1 MDKDSKCFSLS
12 LSLMHTT
19 HFMES
24 FIILTLAIY
33 SPSVFSQIY
42 FTVEEK

>member
-1 MDKDSKCFSLS
+1 MDKDSKGFS

-42 FTVEEK
+42 FTLEEK